1 MKEYIYFDEDL
12 INSTLAQLDKGLIKN
27 ISEGDEQTNSQ
38 NSGGSKDVNTGID
51 GIMGFGVQLT
61 QQISKFNSTEYSA
74 TQNRMLEYA
83 LNDYSVDLIISKI
96 AQTEKFIDDVTQAE
110 EGKIIVFSGKFSIY
124 DFDLIKQITDE
135 SIISLLVDDNYNEK
149 DLKKLESQ
157 INQAKSRVK
166 KQPELAKDIRV
177 LEEGLSEIKSTIDSN
192 KKAKTGYNL
201 INKVSKVADSILG
214 GSIFIKSDNSLSL
227 CKRECFR
234 LNQGQIALLTESKRK
249 INILAIVTAIKDEI
263 HPEGATEDFEP
274 KNMNSIPSLLTDI
287 FLSNFNMISEGD
299 IILTPMAIFFE

>member
-38 NSGGSKDVNTGID
+38 SESNSKDSNFGLD
-51 GIMGFGVQLT
+51 GIFGVGVQLT

-96 AQTEKFIDDVTQAE
+96 AQTEKFVDDVTQAE
-110 EGKIIVFSGKFSIY
+110 EGKIIVFSGEFSIY

-135 SIISLLVDDNYNEK
+135 SIVSLLVDDNYNEK
-149 DLKKLESQ
+149 DVKKLESQ
-157 INQAKSRVK
+157 INQAKNRVK
-166 KQPELAKDIRV
+166 KQPQLAKDIRV
-177 LEEGLSEIKSTIDSN
+177 FEERLSEIKSTIDSN

-234 LNQGQIALLTESKRK
+234 LSQGQLALLTESKRK

-263 HPEGATEDFEP
+263 HPEGITGDFEP
-274 KNMNSIPSLLTDI
+274 NNMNSIPSLLTDI
-287 FLSNFNMISEGD
+287 FLSNFNMISKGD
-299 IILTPMAIFFE
+299 RILTPMAIFFE

>member
-96 AQTEKFIDDVTQAE
+96 AQTEKFVDDVTQAE
-110 EGKIIVFSGKFSIY
+110 EGKIIVFSGEFSIY

-135 SIISLLVDDNYNEK
+135 SIVSLLVDDNYNEK
-149 DLKKLESQ
+149 DVKKLESQ
-157 INQAKSRVK
+157 INQAKNRVK
-166 KQPELAKDIRV
+166 KQPQLAKDIRV
-177 LEEGLSEIKSTIDSN
+177 FEERLSEIKSTIDSN

-234 LNQGQIALLTESKRK
+234 LSQGQLALLTESKRK

-263 HPEGATEDFEP
+263 HPEGITGDFEP
-274 KNMNSIPSLLTDI
+274 NNMNSIPSLLTDI

-299 IILTPMAIFFE
+299 RILTPMAIFFE

>member
-166 KQPELAKDIRV
+166 KQPKLAKDIRV

-263 HPEGATEDFEP
+263 HPEGTTEDFEP

>member
-38 NSGGSKDVNTGID
+38 NSGGSKDTNFGLD
-51 GIMGFGVQLT
+51 GIFGVGVQLT
-61 QQISKFNSTEYSA
+61 GQISKFNSTEYSA

-96 AQTEKFIDDVTQAE
+96 AQTEKFIDNVMQSK
-110 EGKIIVFSGKFSIY
+110 EGNIIVFSGDFSIY
-124 DFDLIKQITDE
+124 DFDLIKQITDK
-135 SIISLLVDDNYNEK
+135 SIISLLVDDNYSEK
-149 DLKKLESQ
+149 DLIKFEKQLRQNRSKVKITPQ
-157 INQAKSRVK
+157 IAEEIQR
-166 KQPELAKDIRV
+166 
-177 LEEGLSEIKSTIDSN
+177 LEEVISAIKSN
-192 KKAKTGYNL
+192 KESKEAYNI
-201 INKVSKVADSILG
+201 INKASKFADSILG

-234 LNQGQIALLTESKRK
+234 LNQGQLALLAESKRK
-249 INILAIVTAIKDEI
+249 INILAIVTAVKDEI
-263 HPEGATEDFEP
+263 HPEGISENFEV
-274 KNMNSIPSLLTDI
+274 NDMNSIPSLFTDI

-299 IILTPMAIFFE
+299 RILTPMAIFFE

>member
-38 NSGGSKDVNTGID
+38 SESNSKDSNFGLD
-51 GIMGFGVQLT
+51 GIFGVGVQLT

-96 AQTEKFIDDVTQAE
+96 AQTEKFVDDVTQAE
-110 EGKIIVFSGKFSIY
+110 EGKIIVFSGEFSIY

-135 SIISLLVDDNYNEK
+135 SIVSLLVDDNYNEK
-149 DLKKLESQ
+149 DVKKLESQ
-157 INQAKSRVK
+157 INQAKNRVK
-166 KQPELAKDIRV
+166 KQPQLAKDIRV
-177 LEEGLSEIKSTIDSN
+177 FEERLSEIKSTIDSN
-192 KKAKTGYNL
+192 KKAKVGYNL

-234 LNQGQIALLTESKRK
+234 LSQGQLALLTESKRK

-263 HPEGATEDFEP
+263 HPEGITGDFEP
-274 KNMNSIPSLLTDI
+274 NNMNSIPSLLTDI
-287 FLSNFNMISEGD
+287 FLSNFNMISKGD
-299 IILTPMAIFFE
+299 RILTPMAIFFE

>member
-38 NSGGSKDVNTGID
+38 SEGNSKDTNFGLD
-51 GIMGFGVQLT
+51 GIFGVGVQLT
-61 QQISKFNSTEYSA
+61 GQISKFNSTEYSA

-96 AQTEKFIDDVTQAE
+96 AQTEKFIDNVMQSK
-110 EGKIIVFSGKFSIY
+110 EGNIIVFSGDFSIY

-135 SIISLLVDDNYNEK
+135 SIISLLVDDNYSEK
-149 DLKKLESQ
+149 DLIKFEKQLRQNRSKVKNTPQ
-157 INQAKSRVK
+157 IAEEIQR
-166 KQPELAKDIRV
+166 
-177 LEEGLSEIKSTIDSN
+177 LEEVISAIKSN
-192 KKAKTGYNL
+192 KESKEAYNI
-201 INKVSKVADSILG
+201 INKASKFADSILG

-234 LNQGQIALLTESKRK
+234 LNQGQLALLAESKRK
-249 INILAIVTAIKDEI
+249 INILAIVTAVKDEI
-263 HPEGATEDFEP
+263 HPEGISENFEV
-274 KNMNSIPSLLTDI
+274 NDMNSIPSLFTDI

-299 IILTPMAIFFE
+299 RILTPMAIFFE

>member
-38 NSGGSKDVNTGID
+38 SEGNSKDTNFGLD
-51 GIMGFGVQLT
+51 GIFGVGVQLT
-61 QQISKFNSTEYSA
+61 GQISKFNSTEYSA

-96 AQTEKFIDDVTQAE
+96 AQTEKFIDNVMQSK
-110 EGKIIVFSGKFSIY
+110 EGNIIVFSGDFSIY

-135 SIISLLVDDNYNEK
+135 SIISLLVDDNYSEK
-149 DLKKLESQ
+149 DLIKFEKQLRQNRSKVKNTPQ
-157 INQAKSRVK
+157 IAEEIQR
-166 KQPELAKDIRV
+166 
-177 LEEGLSEIKSTIDSN
+177 LEEVISAIKNN
-192 KKAKTGYNL
+192 KESKEAYNI
-201 INKVSKVADSILG
+201 INKASKFADSILG

-234 LNQGQIALLTESKRK
+234 LNQGQLALLAESKRK
-249 INILAIVTAIKDEI
+249 INILAIVTAVKDEI
-263 HPEGATEDFEP
+263 HPEGISENFEV
-274 KNMNSIPSLLTDI
+274 NDMNSIPSLFTDI

-299 IILTPMAIFFE
+299 RILTPMAIFFE

>member
-38 NSGGSKDVNTGID
+38 SEGNSKDTNFGLD
-51 GIMGFGVQLT
+51 GIFGVGVQLT
-61 QQISKFNSTEYSA
+61 GQISKFNSTEYSA

-96 AQTEKFIDDVTQAE
+96 AQTEKFIDNVMQSK
-110 EGKIIVFSGKFSIY
+110 EGNIIVFSGDFSIY
-124 DFDLIKQITDE
+124 DFGLIKQITDE
-135 SIISLLVDDNYNEK
+135 SIISLLVDDNYSEK
-149 DLKKLESQ
+149 DLIKFEKQLRQNRSKVKNTPQ
-157 INQAKSRVK
+157 IA
-166 KQPELAKDIRV
+166 
-177 LEEGLSEIKSTIDSN
+177 EEIQRIEEVISAIKSNQES
-192 KKAKTGYNL
+192 KEAYNI
-201 INKVSKVADSILG
+201 INKASKFADSILG

-234 LNQGQIALLTESKRK
+234 LNQGQLALLAESKRK
-249 INILAIVTAIKDEI
+249 INILAIVTAVKDEI
-263 HPEGATEDFEP
+263 HPEGISENFEV
-274 KNMNSIPSLLTDI
+274 NDMNSIPSLFTDI

-299 IILTPMAIFFE
+299 RILTPMAIFFE

>member
-38 NSGGSKDVNTGID
+38 SEGNSKDTNFGLD
-51 GIMGFGVQLT
+51 GIFGVGVQLT
-61 QQISKFNSTEYSA
+61 GQISKFNSTEYSA

-96 AQTEKFIDDVTQAE
+96 AQTEKFIDNVMQSK
-110 EGKIIVFSGKFSIY
+110 EGNIIVFSGDFSIY

-135 SIISLLVDDNYNEK
+135 SIISLLADDNYSEK
-149 DLKKLESQ
+149 DLIKFEKQLRQNRSKVKNTPQ
-157 INQAKSRVK
+157 IAEEIQR
-166 KQPELAKDIRV
+166 
-177 LEEGLSEIKSTIDSN
+177 LEEVISAIKSN
-192 KKAKTGYNL
+192 KESKKVYNI
-201 INKVSKVADSILG
+201 INKASKFADSILG

-234 LNQGQIALLTESKRK
+234 LNQGQLALLAESKRK
-249 INILAIVTAIKDEI
+249 INILAIVTAVKDEI
-263 HPEGATEDFEP
+263 HPEGISENFEV
-274 KNMNSIPSLLTDI
+274 NDMNSIPSLFTDI

-299 IILTPMAIFFE
+299 RILTPMAIFFE

>member
-51 GIMGFGVQLT
+51 GIVGFGVQLT

-96 AQTEKFIDDVTQAE
+96 AQTEKFVDNVTQAE
-110 EGKIIVFSGKFSIY
+110 EGKIIVFSGEFSIY

-135 SIISLLVDDNYNEK
+135 SIVSILVDDNYNEK

-166 KQPELAKDIRV
+166 KQPQLAEDIHV
-177 LEEGLSEIKSTIDSN
+177 LEERLSKIKSTIDSN
-192 KKAKTGYNL
+192 KKAKTGFNI

-234 LNQGQIALLTESKRK
+234 LSQGQLALLTESKRK

-263 HPEGATEDFEP
+263 HPEGITGDFEP
-274 KNMNSIPSLLTDI
+274 NNMNSIPSLLTDI

-299 IILTPMAIFFE
+299 RILTPMAIFFE

>member
-38 NSGGSKDVNTGID
+38 SEGNSKDTNFGLD
-51 GIMGFGVQLT
+51 GIFGVGVQLT
-61 QQISKFNSTEYSA
+61 GQISKFNSTEYSA

-96 AQTEKFIDDVTQAE
+96 AQTEKFIDNVMQSK
-110 EGKIIVFSGKFSIY
+110 EGNIIVFSGDFSIY

-135 SIISLLVDDNYNEK
+135 SIISLLADDNYSEK
-149 DLKKLESQ
+149 DLIKFEKQLRQNRSKVKNTPQ
-157 INQAKSRVK
+157 IAEEIQR
-166 KQPELAKDIRV
+166 
-177 LEEGLSEIKSTIDSN
+177 LEEVISAIKSNKES
-192 KKAKTGYNL
+192 KKAYNI
-201 INKVSKVADSILG
+201 INKASKFADSILG

-234 LNQGQIALLTESKRK
+234 LNQGQLALLAESKRK
-249 INILAIVTAIKDEI
+249 INILAIVTAVKDEI
-263 HPEGATEDFEP
+263 HPEGISENFEV
-274 KNMNSIPSLLTDI
+274 NDMNSIPSLFTDI

-299 IILTPMAIFFE
+299 RILTPMAIFFE

>member
-96 AQTEKFIDDVTQAE
+96 AQTEKFVDDVTQAE
-110 EGKIIVFSGKFSIY
+110 EGKIIVFSGEFSIY

-135 SIISLLVDDNYNEK
+135 SIVSLLVDDNYNEK
-149 DLKKLESQ
+149 DVKKLESQ
-157 INQAKSRVK
+157 INQAKNRVK
-166 KQPELAKDIRV
+166 KQPQLAKDIRV
-177 LEEGLSEIKSTIDSN
+177 FEERLSEIKSTIDSN

-234 LNQGQIALLTESKRK
+234 LSQGQLALLTESKRK

-263 HPEGATEDFEP
+263 HPEGITGDFEP
-274 KNMNSIPSLLTDI
+274 NNMNSIPSLLTDI
-287 FLSNFNMISEGD
+287 FLSNFNMISKGD
-299 IILTPMAIFFE
+299 RILTPMAIFFE

>member
-149 DLKKLESQ
+149 DLKELESQ
-157 INQAKSRVK
+157 INRAKSRVK
-166 KQPELAKDIRV
+166 KQPKLAKDIRV
-177 LEEGLSEIKSTIDSN
+177 LEEGLSEIKSIINSN

-263 HPEGATEDFEP
+263 HPEGTTEDFEP

>member
-38 NSGGSKDVNTGID
+38 SEGNSKDTNFGLD
-51 GIMGFGVQLT
+51 GILGVGVQLT
-61 QQISKFNSTEYSA
+61 GQISKFNSTEYSA

-96 AQTEKFIDDVTQAE
+96 AQTEKFIDNVMQSK
-110 EGKIIVFSGKFSIY
+110 EGNIIVFSGDFSIY

-135 SIISLLVDDNYNEK
+135 SIISLLVDENYSEK
-149 DLKKLESQ
+149 DLIKFEKQLRQNRSKVKNTPQ
-157 INQAKSRVK
+157 IAEEIQR
-166 KQPELAKDIRV
+166 
-177 LEEGLSEIKSTIDSN
+177 LEEVISAIKSN
-192 KKAKTGYNL
+192 KESKEAYNI
-201 INKVSKVADSILG
+201 INKASKFADSILG

-234 LNQGQIALLTESKRK
+234 LNQGQLALLAESKRK
-249 INILAIVTAIKDEI
+249 INILAIVTAVKDEI
-263 HPEGATEDFEP
+263 HPEGISENFEV
-274 KNMNSIPSLLTDI
+274 NDMNSIPSLFTDI

-299 IILTPMAIFFE
+299 RILTPMAIFFE

>member
-61 QQISKFNSTEYSA
+61 QQISKFHSTEYSA

-96 AQTEKFIDDVTQAE
+96 AQTEKFVDDVTQAE
-110 EGKIIVFSGKFSIY
+110 EGKIIVFSGEFSIY

-135 SIISLLVDDNYNEK
+135 SIVSLLVDDNYNEK
-149 DLKKLESQ
+149 DVKKLESQ
-157 INQAKSRVK
+157 INRAKNRVK
-166 KQPELAKDIRV
+166 KQPQLAKDIRV
-177 LEEGLSEIKSTIDSN
+177 FEERLSEIKSIINSN

-214 GSIFIKSDNSLSL
+214 GNIFIKSDNSLSL

-263 HPEGATEDFEP
+263 HPEGTTEDFEP

>member
-38 NSGGSKDVNTGID
+38 SESNSKDSNFGLD
-51 GIMGFGVQLT
+51 GIFGVGVQLT

-96 AQTEKFIDDVTQAE
+96 AQTEKFIDNVMQSK
-110 EGKIIVFSGKFSIY
+110 EGNIIVFSGDFSIY

-135 SIISLLVDDNYNEK
+135 SIISLLVDDNYSEK
-149 DLKKLESQ
+149 DLIKFEKQLRQNRSKVKNTPQ
-157 INQAKSRVK
+157 IAEEIQR
-166 KQPELAKDIRV
+166 
-177 LEEGLSEIKSTIDSN
+177 LEEVISAIKSN
-192 KKAKTGYNL
+192 KESKEAYNI
-201 INKVSKVADSILG
+201 INKASKFADSILG

-234 LNQGQIALLTESKRK
+234 LNQGQLALLAESKRK
-249 INILAIVTAIKDEI
+249 INILAIVTAVKDEI
-263 HPEGATEDFEP
+263 HPEGISENFEV
-274 KNMNSIPSLLTDI
+274 NDMNSIPSLFTDI

-299 IILTPMAIFFE
+299 RILTPMAIFFE

>member
-38 NSGGSKDVNTGID
+38 SEGNSKDTNFGLD
-51 GIMGFGVQLT
+51 GIFGVGVQLT
-61 QQISKFNSTEYSA
+61 GQISKFNSTEYSA

-96 AQTEKFIDDVTQAE
+96 AQTEKFIDNVMQSK
-110 EGKIIVFSGKFSIY
+110 EGNIIVFSGDFSIY

-135 SIISLLVDDNYNEK
+135 STISLLVDDNYSEK
-149 DLKKLESQ
+149 DLTKFEKQLRQNRSKVKNTPQ
-157 INQAKSRVK
+157 IAEEIQR
-166 KQPELAKDIRV
+166 
-177 LEEGLSEIKSTIDSN
+177 LEEVISAIKNN
-192 KKAKTGYNL
+192 KESKEAYNI
-201 INKVSKVADSILG
+201 INKASKFADSILG

-234 LNQGQIALLTESKRK
+234 LNQGQLALLAESKRK
-249 INILAIVTAIKDEI
+249 INILAIVTAVKDEI
-263 HPEGATEDFEP
+263 HPEGISENFEV
-274 KNMNSIPSLLTDI
+274 NDMNSIPSLFTDI

-299 IILTPMAIFFE
+299 RILTPMAIFFE

>member
-12 INSTLAQLDKGLIKN
+12 INSTLAQLDKGLIKS

-38 NSGGSKDVNTGID
+38 SESDSKDTNFGLD
-51 GIMGFGVQLT
+51 GIFGVGAQLT
-61 QQISKFNSTEYSA
+61 KQISQFNSTEYSA

-96 AQTEKFIDDVTQAE
+96 AQTEKFVDDVTQAE
-110 EGKIIVFSGKFSIY
+110 EGKIIVFSGGFSIY

-135 SIISLLVDDNYNEK
+135 SIASLLVDDNYNEK
-149 DLKKLESQ
+149 DLKKAETQ
-157 INQAKSRVK
+157 IRQAKSKAK
-166 KQPELAKDIRV
+166 KQPQIAEDIQI
-177 LEEGLSEIKSTIDSN
+177 LEERLIEIKSTINSN

-263 HPEGATEDFEP
+263 HPEGITGDFDP
-274 KNMNSIPSLLTDI
+274 SNMNSIPSLLTDI

-299 IILTPMAIFFE
+299 RILTPMAIFFE

>member
-27 ISEGDEQTNSQ
+27 ISEDDEQTNSQ
-38 NSGGSKDVNTGID
+38 SEGNSKDTNFGLD
-51 GIMGFGVQLT
+51 GIFGVGVQLT
-61 QQISKFNSTEYSA
+61 GQISKFNSTEYSA

-96 AQTEKFIDDVTQAE
+96 AQTEKFIDNVMQSK
-110 EGKIIVFSGKFSIY
+110 EGNIIVFSGDFSIY

-135 SIISLLVDDNYNEK
+135 SIISLLADDNYSEK
-149 DLKKLESQ
+149 DLIKFEKQLRQNRSKVKNTPQ
-157 INQAKSRVK
+157 IAEEIQR
-166 KQPELAKDIRV
+166 
-177 LEEGLSEIKSTIDSN
+177 LEEVISAIKSNKES
-192 KKAKTGYNL
+192 KKAYNI
-201 INKVSKVADSILG
+201 INKASKFADSILG

-234 LNQGQIALLTESKRK
+234 LNQGQLALLAESKRK
-249 INILAIVTAIKDEI
+249 INILAIVTAVKDEI
-263 HPEGATEDFEP
+263 HPEGISENFEV
-274 KNMNSIPSLLTDI
+274 NDMNSIPSLFTDI

-299 IILTPMAIFFE
+299 RILTPMAIFFE

>member
-38 NSGGSKDVNTGID
+38 NSGGSKDTNFGLD
-51 GIMGFGVQLT
+51 GIFGVGVQLT
-61 QQISKFNSTEYSA
+61 GQISKFNSTEYSA

-96 AQTEKFIDDVTQAE
+96 AQTEKFIDNVMQSK
-110 EGKIIVFSGKFSIY
+110 EGNIIVFSGDFSIY

-135 SIISLLVDDNYNEK
+135 STISLLVDDNYSEK
-149 DLKKLESQ
+149 DLTKFEKQLRQNRSKVKNTPQ
-157 INQAKSRVK
+157 IAEEIQR
-166 KQPELAKDIRV
+166 
-177 LEEGLSEIKSTIDSN
+177 LEEVISAIKNN
-192 KKAKTGYNL
+192 KESKEAYNI
-201 INKVSKVADSILG
+201 INKASKFADSILG

-234 LNQGQIALLTESKRK
+234 LNQGQLALLAESKRK
-249 INILAIVTAIKDEI
+249 INILAIVTAVKDEI
-263 HPEGATEDFEP
+263 HPEGISENFEV
-274 KNMNSIPSLLTDI
+274 NDMNSIPSLFTDI

-299 IILTPMAIFFE
+299 RILTPMAIFFE

>member
-38 NSGGSKDVNTGID
+38 SEGNSKDTNFGLD
-51 GIMGFGVQLT
+51 GIFGVGVQLT
-61 QQISKFNSTEYSA
+61 GQISKFNSTEYSA

-96 AQTEKFIDDVTQAE
+96 AQTEKFIDNVMQSK
-110 EGKIIVFSGKFSIY
+110 EGNIIVFSGDFSIY

-135 SIISLLVDDNYNEK
+135 SIISLLVDDNYSEK
-149 DLKKLESQ
+149 DLTKFEKQLRQNRSKVKNTPQ
-157 INQAKSRVK
+157 IAEEIQR
-166 KQPELAKDIRV
+166 
-177 LEEGLSEIKSTIDSN
+177 LEEVISAIKSN
-192 KKAKTGYNL
+192 KESKEAYNI
-201 INKVSKVADSILG
+201 INKASKFADSILG

-234 LNQGQIALLTESKRK
+234 LNQGQLALLAESKRK
-249 INILAIVTAIKDEI
+249 INILAIVTAVKDEI
-263 HPEGATEDFEP
+263 HPEGISENFEV
-274 KNMNSIPSLLTDI
+274 NDMNSIPSLFTDI

-299 IILTPMAIFFE
+299 RILTPMAIFFE

>member
-38 NSGGSKDVNTGID
+38 SESNSKDSNFGLD
-51 GIMGFGVQLT
+51 GIFGVGVQLT

-96 AQTEKFIDDVTQAE
+96 AQTEKFVDDVTQAE
-110 EGKIIVFSGKFSIY
+110 EGKIIVFSGEFSIY

-135 SIISLLVDDNYNEK
+135 SIVSLLVDDNYNEK
-149 DLKKLESQ
+149 DVKKLESQ
-157 INQAKSRVK
+157 INQAKNRVK
-166 KQPELAKDIRV
+166 KQPQLAKDIRIF
-177 LEEGLSEIKSTIDSN
+177 EERLSEIKSTIDSN

-234 LNQGQIALLTESKRK
+234 LSQGQLALLTESKRK

-263 HPEGATEDFEP
+263 HPEGITGDFEP
-274 KNMNSIPSLLTDI
+274 NNMNSIPSLLTDI
-287 FLSNFNMISEGD
+287 FLSNFNMISKGD
-299 IILTPMAIFFE
+299 RILTPMAIFFE

>member
-38 NSGGSKDVNTGID
+38 SESNSKDSNFGLD
-51 GIMGFGVQLT
+51 GIFGVGVQLT
-61 QQISKFNSTEYSA
+61 GQISKFNSTEYSA

-96 AQTEKFIDDVTQAE
+96 AQTEKFIDNVMQSK
-110 EGKIIVFSGKFSIY
+110 EGNIIVFSGDFSIY

-135 SIISLLVDDNYNEK
+135 SIISLLVDDNYSEK
-149 DLKKLESQ
+149 DLIKFEKQLRQNRSKVKNTPQ
-157 INQAKSRVK
+157 IAEEIQR
-166 KQPELAKDIRV
+166 
-177 LEEGLSEIKSTIDSN
+177 LEEVISAIKSN
-192 KKAKTGYNL
+192 KESKEAYNI
-201 INKVSKVADSILG
+201 INKASKFADSILG

-234 LNQGQIALLTESKRK
+234 LNQGQLALLAESKRK
-249 INILAIVTAIKDEI
+249 INILAIVTAVKDEI
-263 HPEGATEDFEP
+263 HPEGISENFEV
-274 KNMNSIPSLLTDI
+274 NDMNSIPSLFTDI

-299 IILTPMAIFFE
+299 RILTPMAIFFE

>member
-38 NSGGSKDVNTGID
+38 SEGNSKDTNFGLD
-51 GIMGFGVQLT
+51 GILGVGVQLT
-61 QQISKFNSTEYSA
+61 GQISKFNSTEYSA

-96 AQTEKFIDDVTQAE
+96 AQTEKFIDNVMQSK
-110 EGKIIVFSGKFSIY
+110 EGNIIVFSGDFSIY

-135 SIISLLVDDNYNEK
+135 SIISLLVDDNYSEK
-149 DLKKLESQ
+149 DLIKFEKQLRQNRSKVKNTPQ
-157 INQAKSRVK
+157 IAEEIQR
-166 KQPELAKDIRV
+166 
-177 LEEGLSEIKSTIDSN
+177 LEEVISAIKSN
-192 KKAKTGYNL
+192 KESKDAYNI
-201 INKVSKVADSILG
+201 INKASKFADSILG

-234 LNQGQIALLTESKRK
+234 LNQGQLALLAESKRK
-249 INILAIVTAIKDEI
+249 INILAIVTAVKDEI
-263 HPEGATEDFEP
+263 HPEGISENFEV
-274 KNMNSIPSLLTDI
+274 NDMNSIPSLFTDI

-299 IILTPMAIFFE
+299 RILTPMAIFFE

>member
-38 NSGGSKDVNTGID
+38 SEGNSKDTNFGLD
-51 GIMGFGVQLT
+51 GIFGVGVQLT
-61 QQISKFNSTEYSA
+61 GQISKFNSTEYSA

-96 AQTEKFIDDVTQAE
+96 AQTERFIDNVMQSK
-110 EGKIIVFSGKFSIY
+110 EGNIIVFSGDFSIY

-135 SIISLLVDDNYNEK
+135 SIISLLVDDNYSEK
-149 DLKKLESQ
+149 DLIKFEKQLRQNRSKVKNTPQ
-157 INQAKSRVK
+157 IAEEIQR
-166 KQPELAKDIRV
+166 
-177 LEEGLSEIKSTIDSN
+177 LEEVISAIKSN
-192 KKAKTGYNL
+192 KESKEAYNI
-201 INKVSKVADSILG
+201 INKASKFADSILG

-234 LNQGQIALLTESKRK
+234 LNQGQLALLAESKRK
-249 INILAIVTAIKDEI
+249 INILAIVTAVKDEI
-263 HPEGATEDFEP
+263 HPEGISENFEV
-274 KNMNSIPSLLTDI
+274 NDMNSIPSLFTDI

-299 IILTPMAIFFE
+299 RILTPMAIFFE